1 MTNKRSEELIEREQI
16 RKKYRKDSLNNKK
29 IEDIENSKLS
39 KKYGTDISKLNG
51 RKEKTLESTFMD
63 VHLVQITKDGIS
75 VGYKIFSDKTLK
87 IFSEP
92 RYKCYKVKTYNVPKH
107 ITLGLAL
114 ETLFSKKL
122 LNVTFDDKNFVLLKL
137 APIDLEFFHHLDSI
151 PFARS
156 VNSLYEALNGK
167 RKKFIES
174 KKVV

>member
-1 MTNKRSEELIEREQI
+1 MTIKKSKELVEIIQ
-16 RKKYRKDSLNNKK
+16 RKKYKIDSQRTNKM
-29 IEDIENSKLS
+29 EDIETDKLS
-39 KKYGTDISKLNG
+39 KKYGIDISKLDS

-87 IFSEP
+87 ILSEP

-151 PFARS
+151 PFSKS

-174 KKVV
+174 KKAS

>member
-1 MTNKRSEELIEREQI
+1 MINKRSEELIERDQI
-16 RKKYRKDSLNNKK
+16 RKKYKKDSLNNKK

-122 LNVTFDDKNFVLLKL
+122 LNVTFDDKNGSGAKIKL
-137 APIDLEFFHHLDSI
+137 I
-151 PFARS
+151 
-156 VNSLYEALNGK
+156 
-167 RKKFIES
+167 
-174 KKVV
+174 

>member
-1 MTNKRSEELIEREQI
+1 MTIKKSKELVEIIQ
-16 RKKYRKDSLNNKK
+16 RKKYKIDSQRTNKM
-29 IEDIENSKLS
+29 EDIETDKLS
-39 KKYGTDISKLNG
+39 KKYGIDISKLDS

-87 IFSEP
+87 TFSNP
-92 RYKCYKVKTYNVPKH
+92 RYKCYMVKTYNMPKH
-107 ITLGLAL
+107 ISLGLAL

-122 LNVTFDDKNFVLLKL
+122 LNVTVNDKNFVLLKL

-151 PFARS
+151 PFSKS

-174 KKVV
+174 KKAS